1 MLELPQYP
9 LAMSKIVSLSEA
21 ASIAL
26 HGIILIARERE
37 GMNVT
42 RIAESTKASKH
53 HVAKVM
59 QRLVK
64 SGYLSSHR
72 GPRGGFELKKK
83 PDKITFLEIY
93 ETIEG
98 TIEINTCPM
107 DKPVCP
113 FDKCI
118 MNNVTSK
125 MSREFRE
132 YLKHQTVDQYL

>member
-1 MLELPQYP
+1 M
-9 LAMSKIVSLSEA
+9 SEA

-26 HGIILIARERE
+26 HGVILIAREKQ
-37 GMNVT
+37 GMNVA
-42 RIAESTKASKH
+42 RIAESTSTSKH

-64 SGYLSSHR
+64 SGYLVSHR
-72 GPRGGFELKKK
+72 GPRGGFELKKNPK
-83 PDKITFLEIY
+83 NITFLEIY

-107 DKPVCP
+107 EKPVCP

-118 MNNVTSK
+118 LNNVTSK
-125 MSREFRE
+125 MSKEFRE
-132 YLKHQTVDQYL
+132 YLRNQTVDQYL

>member
-1 MLELPQYP
+1 
-9 LAMSKIVSLSEA
+9 MSKIVSLSEA

-26 HGIILIARERE
+26 HGIILIAREKE
-37 GMNVT
+37 GMNVVK
-42 RIAESTKASKH
+42 IAEATNTSRH

-64 SGYLSSHR
+64 SGYLVSHR

-83 PDKITFLEIY
+83 PEDITFLEIY

-118 MNNVTSK
+118 LNNVTSK
-125 MSREFRE
+125 MSKEFRE
-132 YLKHQTVDQYL
+132 YLRNQTINEYI

>member
-1 MLELPQYP
+1 
-9 LAMSKIVSLSEA
+9 MSKIVSLSEA

-26 HGIILIARERE
+26 HGIILIAREKE
-37 GMNVT
+37 GMNVVK
-42 RIAESTKASKH
+42 IAESTNTSRH

-64 SGYLSSHR
+64 SGYLISHR

-83 PDKITFLEIY
+83 PEDISFLEIY

-118 MNNVTSK
+118 LNNVTSK
-125 MSREFRE
+125 MSKEFRE
-132 YLKHQTVDQYL
+132 YLRNQTISEYI

>member
-1 MLELPQYP
+1 
-9 LAMSKIVSLSEA
+9 MSQVISLSEA

-26 HGIILIARERE
+26 HGVILIGRADK
-37 GMNVT
+37 GINVT
-42 RIAESTKASKH
+42 RIAEEINSSKH

-64 SGYLSSHR
+64 EGYLSSQR
-72 GPRGGFELKKK
+72 GPTGGFILKKD
-83 PDKITFLEIY
+83 PENINFLELY

-98 TIEINTCPM
+98 KIEINTCPM
-107 DKPVCP
+107 NKPVCP

-125 MSREFRE
+125 MSKEFRE
-132 YLKHQTVDQYL
+132 YLRNQKLSEYL

>member
-1 MLELPQYP
+1 M
-9 LAMSKIVSLSEA
+9 SEA

-26 HGIILIARERE
+26 HGVILIAREKQ
-37 GMNVT
+37 GMNVV
-42 RIAESTKASKH
+42 RIAESTSTSRH

-64 SGYLSSHR
+64 SGYLVSHR

-83 PDKITFLEIY
+83 PEEITFLEIY

-118 MNNVTSK
+118 LNNVTSK
-125 MSREFRE
+125 MSKEFRE
-132 YLKHQTVDQYL
+132 YLRNQTVDQYL

>member
-1 MLELPQYP
+1 
-9 LAMSKIVSLSEA
+9 MSKIVSLSEA

-26 HGIILIARERE
+26 HGIILIAQEKG
-37 GMNVT
+37 GMNVLK
-42 RIAESTKASKH
+42 IAERTKTSRH

-64 SGYLSSHR
+64 AGYLTSHR
-72 GPRGGFELKKK
+72 GPNGGFELKKY
-83 PDKITFLEIY
+83 PEEINFLELY

-98 TIEINTCPM
+98 QIEINTCPM

-118 MNNVTSK
+118 LNNVTGK
-125 MSREFRE
+125 MAKEFKE
-132 YLKHQTVDQYL
+132 YLKSQTIDEYL

>member
-1 MLELPQYP
+1 
-9 LAMSKIVSLSEA
+9 MSKIVSLSEA

-26 HGIILIARERE
+26 HGMILIAREKK

-42 RIAESTKASKH
+42 KIADQTSTSKH

-72 GPRGGFELKKK
+72 GPNGGFELKV
-83 PDKITFLEIY
+83 PPEEINFLDIY
-93 ETIEG
+93 ENIEG
-98 TIEINTCPM
+98 KIEINTCPM

-125 MSREFRE
+125 MSKEFRE
-132 YLKHQTVDQYL
+132 YLRNQKLSEYL

>member
-1 MLELPQYP
+1 M
-9 LAMSKIVSLSEA
+9 SEA

-26 HGIILIARERE
+26 HGVILIAREKQ
-37 GMNVT
+37 GMNVV
-42 RIAESTKASKH
+42 RIAESTSTSKH

-64 SGYLSSHR
+64 SGYLVSHR
-72 GPRGGFELKKK
+72 GPRGGFELKK
-83 PDKITFLEIY
+83 PPEEITFLEIY

-98 TIEINTCPM
+98 SIEINTCPM

-118 MNNVTSK
+118 LNNVTSK
-125 MSREFRE
+125 MSKEFKE
-132 YLKHQTVDQYL
+132 YLRNQTIDQYT

>member
-1 MLELPQYP
+1 
-9 LAMSKIVSLSEA
+9 MSQVISLSEA

-26 HGIILIARERE
+26 HGVILIGRAEK
-37 GMNVT
+37 GINVT
-42 RIAESTKASKH
+42 KIAEEINSSKH

-64 SGYLSSHR
+64 EGYLSSQR
-72 GPRGGFELKKK
+72 GPTGGFILKKDPK
-83 PDKITFLEIY
+83 NINFLELY

-98 TIEINTCPM
+98 KIEINTCPM
-107 DKPVCP
+107 NKPVCP

-125 MSREFRE
+125 MSQEFRE
-132 YLKHQTVDQYL
+132 YLRNQKLSEYL

>member
-1 MLELPQYP
+1 
-9 LAMSKIVSLSEA
+9 MSKIVSLSEA

-26 HGIILIARERE
+26 HGVILIAREKE
-37 GMNVT
+37 GMNVVK
-42 RIAESTKASKH
+42 IAEATNTSRH

-64 SGYLSSHR
+64 SGYLVSHR

-83 PDKITFLEIY
+83 PKDITFLEIY

-118 MNNVTSK
+118 LNNVTSK
-125 MSREFRE
+125 MSKEFRE
-132 YLKHQTVDQYL
+132 YLRNQTISEYI

>member
-1 MLELPQYP
+1 
-9 LAMSKIVSLSEA
+9 MSKIVSMSEA

-26 HGIILIARERE
+26 HGVILIAREKK
-37 GMNVT
+37 GMNVV
-42 RIAESTKASKH
+42 RIAESTSTSKH

-64 SGYLSSHR
+64 SGYLVSHR

-83 PDKITFLEIY
+83 PEEITFLEIY

-98 TIEINTCPM
+98 SIEINTCPM

-118 MNNVTSK
+118 LNNITSK
-125 MSREFRE
+125 MSKEFRD
-132 YLKHQTVDQYL
+132 YLSKQTIDQYI

>member
-1 MLELPQYP
+1 
-9 LAMSKIVSLSEA
+9 MSKVVSLSEA

-26 HGIILIARERE
+26 HGTILVARSEG
-37 GMNVT
+37 GMNVMK
-42 RIAESTKASKH
+42 IAEATDTSRH

-64 SGYLSSHR
+64 AGYLTSQR
-72 GPRGGFELKKK
+72 GPNGGFVLKKQPK
-83 PDKITFLEIY
+83 EITFLEIY

-98 TIEINTCPM
+98 TIEITSCPM
-107 DKPVCP
+107 NKQICP

-125 MSREFRE
+125 MTKEFRE
-132 YLKHQTVDQYL
+132 YLSEQTLDMYL

>member
-1 MLELPQYP
+1 
-9 LAMSKIVSLSEA
+9 MSKIVSLSEA

-26 HGIILIARERE
+26 HGIILIAREKK
-37 GMNVT
+37 GMNVV
-42 RIAESTKASKH
+42 RIAESTSTSKH
-53 HVAKVM
+53 HVAKIM

-64 SGYLSSHR
+64 SGYLVSHR

-83 PDKITFLEIY
+83 PEKITFLEIY

-118 MNNVTSK
+118 LNNVTSK

-132 YLKHQTVDQYL
+132 YLRQQTVDQYL

>member
-1 MLELPQYP
+1 
-9 LAMSKIVSLSEA
+9 MSKVVSLSEA

-26 HGIILIARERE
+26 HGIILIAREKE
-37 GMNVT
+37 GMNVVK
-42 RIAESTKASKH
+42 IAETTNTSRH

-64 SGYLSSHR
+64 SGYLTSHR
-72 GPRGGFELKKK
+72 GPRGGFELKKNPK
-83 PDKITFLEIY
+83 DITFLEIY

-98 TIEINTCPM
+98 NIEINTCPM

-118 MNNVTSK
+118 MNNVTSQ
-125 MSREFRE
+125 MSKEFRE
-132 YLKHQTVDQYL
+132 YLKNQTVVEYL

>member
-1 MLELPQYP
+1 
-9 LAMSKIVSLSEA
+9 MSKIVSLSEA

-26 HGIILIARERE
+26 HGIILVARESK
-37 GMNVT
+37 GMNVSK
-42 RIAESTKASKH
+42 IAETTSTSRH

-64 SGYLSSHR
+64 AGYMVSHR
-72 GPRGGFELKKK
+72 GPNGGFEMKKK
-83 PDKITFLEIY
+83 PETINFLEIY

-98 TIEINTCPM
+98 KIEINTCPM

-125 MSREFRE
+125 MAEDFKN
-132 YLKHQTVDQYL
+132 YLQSQTIDQYL

>member
-1 MLELPQYP
+1 
-9 LAMSKIVSLSEA
+9 MSKVVSLSEA

-26 HGIILIARERE
+26 HGIILIAKSEK
-37 GMNVT
+37 GMNVLK
-42 RIAESTKASKH
+42 IAEATDTSRH

-64 SGYLSSHR
+64 AGYLSSQR
-72 GPRGGFELKKK
+72 GPNGGFALKKAPK
-83 PDKITFLEIY
+83 DITFLEIY

-98 TIEINTCPM
+98 AIEITPCPM
-107 DKPVCP
+107 DKQICP

-125 MSREFRE
+125 MTKEFRE
-132 YLKHQTVDQYL
+132 YLGEQKLDMYL

>member
-1 MLELPQYP
+1 
-9 LAMSKIVSLSEA
+9 MSKIVSMSEA

-26 HGIILIARERE
+26 HGVILIAREKQ
-37 GMNVT
+37 GMNVV
-42 RIAESTKASKH
+42 RIAESTSTSKH

-64 SGYLSSHR
+64 SGYLVSHR

-83 PDKITFLEIY
+83 PEQITFLEIY

-98 TIEINTCPM
+98 NIEINTCPM

-118 MNNVTSK
+118 LNNVTSK

-132 YLKHQTVDQYL
+132 YLRNQTIDQYL

>member
-1 MLELPQYP
+1 
-9 LAMSKIVSLSEA
+9 MSKIVSMSEA

-26 HGIILIARERE
+26 HGVILIAREKQ
-37 GMNVT
+37 GMNVV
-42 RIAESTKASKH
+42 RIAESTSTSRH

-64 SGYLSSHR
+64 SGYLVSHR

-83 PDKITFLEIY
+83 PEEITFLEIY

-98 TIEINTCPM
+98 AIEINTCPM
-107 DKPVCP
+107 EKPVCP

-118 MNNVTSK
+118 LNNVTSK
-125 MSREFRE
+125 MSEEFRE
-132 YLKHQTVDQYL
+132 YLRNQTVDQYL

>member
-1 MLELPQYP
+1 
-9 LAMSKIVSLSEA
+9 MSKIVSMSEA

-26 HGIILIARERE
+26 HGVILIAREKQ
-37 GMNVT
+37 GMNVV
-42 RIAESTKASKH
+42 RIAESTSTSRH

-64 SGYLSSHR
+64 SGYLVSHR

-83 PDKITFLEIY
+83 PEEITFLEIY

-118 MNNVTSK
+118 LNNVTSK
-125 MSREFRE
+125 MSKEFRE
-132 YLKHQTVDQYL
+132 YLRNQTVDQYL

>member
-1 MLELPQYP
+1 
-9 LAMSKIVSLSEA
+9 MSQIISLSEA

-26 HGIILIARERE
+26 HGMILVGRAQTGI
-37 GMNVT
+37 NVT
-42 RIAESTKASKH
+42 KIAEDINSSKH

-64 SGYLSSHR
+64 SGYLSSQR
-72 GPRGGFELKKK
+72 GPTGGFVLKKD
-83 PDKITFLEIY
+83 PEDINFLEIY

-98 TIEINTCPM
+98 KIEINTCPM
-107 DKPVCP
+107 NKPVCP

-125 MSREFRE
+125 MSEEFRE
-132 YLKHQTVDQYL
+132 YLRNQKLSEYL